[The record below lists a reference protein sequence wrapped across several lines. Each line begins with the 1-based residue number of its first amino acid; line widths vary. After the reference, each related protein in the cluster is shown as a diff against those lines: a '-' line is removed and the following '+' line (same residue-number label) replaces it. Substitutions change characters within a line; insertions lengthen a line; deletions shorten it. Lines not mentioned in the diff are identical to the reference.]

1 MKLYSTSLYS
11 LAYQY
16 INLSERLCIFFCANE
31 HFILLFATIYTV
43 SLFVGNVVQ
52 ENWRETWN
60 RIGIRFILFTRISA
74 PSRQVS
80 ETTNIRALL

>member
-1 MKLYSTSLYS
+1 MRMNILFYYS
-11 LAYQY
+11 L
-16 INLSERLCIFFCANE
+16 F
-31 HFILLFATIYTV
+31 YTV
-43 SLFVGNVVQ
+43 WLFVGNVVQ